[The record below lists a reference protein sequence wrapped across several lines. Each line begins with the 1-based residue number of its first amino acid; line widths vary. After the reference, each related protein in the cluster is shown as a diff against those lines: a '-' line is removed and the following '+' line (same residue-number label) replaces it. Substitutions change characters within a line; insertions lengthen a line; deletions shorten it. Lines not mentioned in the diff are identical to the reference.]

1 MNKRAE
7 AKTATAEIVDEA
19 DILPAPISADEVDA
33 SLAVGLTRAEID
45 TQIATARRFPRE
57 LTDVRNR
64 LLTYVTL
71 DEETAEECMYALPR
85 GGKPIKGPSIRFA
98 EALKASFG
106 NCRVAA
112 RIVHVDRVEK
122 VVIAE
127 GIFHD
132 LETNAASKAEVRRR
146 IVDKHNRLFSN
157 DMIIVTGNA
166 ACSIALRNAILSGVP
181 KPVWRKA
188 YDAVQR
194 VIAGDQITLSENREK
209 AVSAFARFGVSPAQ
223 VFESLGLASEID
235 IALDHIPVLRG
246 MYAALKNGE
255 STVEEMFAPA
265 VKAGPGHATVANPL
279 SDETIDPETGE
290 VQSGAQRG
298 AVAETNAAPVKG
310 DEPTASAKA
319 ASGDAGGAAPG
330 SAVTDRPP
338 QASPASDAPAGGAG
352 DSTANPQ
359 TDERLALGAAQAAVV
374 TETVA
379 VAQETAPPPP
389 NSDAAESSPAA
400 GDAALPSAAS
410 PGPAGRSSAPA
421 GLSSSEESVVRVL
434 HKALAG
440 MDDVASIRAA
450 AEATLKQH
458 GATSISP
465 LFKAIAFAVER
476 HVKRADGEKK
486 WTVEAV
492 EDAVEGMLMR
502 ATKQVDDMFAGDR

>member
-1 MNKRAE
+1 MNKRAD

-209 AVSAFARFGVSPAQ
+209 AVSAFARFGVTPAQ

-235 IALDHIPVLRG
+235 ITLDHIPVLRG

-265 VKAGPGHATVANPL
+265 SKAAGHATVANPL
-279 SDETIDPETGE
+279 SDETVDPETGE
-290 VQSGAQRG
+290 IQSTG
-298 AVAETNAAPVKG
+298 ET
-310 DEPTASAKA
+310 AK
-319 ASGDAGGAAPG
+319 P
-330 SAVTDRPP
+330 
-338 QASPASDAPAGGAG
+338 SPANDAPAGGAG

-389 NSDAAESSPAA
+389 NPDAAESSPAA
-400 GDAALPSAAS
+400 GDAAPPSAAS
-410 PGPAGRSSAPA
+410 PGPAGRPSAPA

-440 MDDVASIRAA
+440 MDDVSSIRAA
-450 AEATLKQH
+450 ADATIKQH

-465 LFKAIAFAVER
+465 LFKAIDFVMAR

-492 EDAVEGMLMR
+492 EDAVEGMLMK
-502 ATKQVDDMFAGDR
+502 ATEKMGDLLGGGG

>member
-19 DILPAPISADEVDA
+19 DILPPAISADEVDA

-209 AVSAFARFGVSPAQ
+209 AVSAFARFGVTPAQ

-235 IALDHIPVLRG
+235 ITLDHIPVLRG

-265 VKAGPGHATVANPL
+265 SKAAGHATVANPL
-279 SDETIDPETGE
+279 SDETVDPETGE
-290 VQSGAQRG
+290 IQSTG
-298 AVAETNAAPVKG
+298 ET
-310 DEPTASAKA
+310 AK
-319 ASGDAGGAAPG
+319 P
-330 SAVTDRPP
+330 
-338 QASPASDAPAGGAG
+338 SPASDAPAGGAG

-374 TETVA
+374 TETDA

-389 NSDAAESSPAA
+389 NSNAAESSPAA
-400 GDAALPSAAS
+400 GDAAPPSAAS
-410 PGPAGRSSAPA
+410 PGPADLLPSAGSSPAPA
-421 GLSSSEESVVRVL
+421 PAEDKIGELTKIEGEIVRTHHMRL
-434 HKALAG
+434 ATLLDSTEITRFGDHAIRDHKAKPGSALFKALAFVSG
-440 MDDVASIRAA
+440 QHVRRAKGK
-450 AEATLKQH
+450 EETEVVDR
-458 GATSISP
+458 T
-465 LFKAIAFAVER
+465 VER
-476 HVKRADGEKK
+476 
-486 WTVEAV
+486 
-492 EDAVEGMLMR
+492 MLMR
-502 ATKQVDDMFAGDR
+502 ATKQVDDMFAGAQ